1 MNKLLSTVHTRG
13 RHAGRRRLTG
23 RKAFATLG
31 VLVIAVFGYAP
42 LFGCAE
48 TGPST
53 SSQGGE
59 AGTAPMQGEVTAFVD
74 VNVVPMDRERVLEH
88 QTVIVREG
96 RIATIGPEGE
106 TEVLPEA
113 RQIDGR
119 GKYLMPGLA
128 EMHAHLPRSDVQED
142 VAQNILFLYV
152 ANGVTTVRGMHG
164 DRSQNVLR
172 ARINRGEII
181 GPQLYLASPIMSGS
195 RASAASGEDEVTA
208 VEDAERLVREY
219 KEAGFDLVKVAEDL
233 TPEVYDAITSTARD
247 VGMPVVGHVSDLVGL
262 GYVLEAGQSTI
273 DHLDGYIE
281 ALVPEGSQTGE
292 PLGLLGVGQLLDRI
306 DEAEIPTVVEAT
318 RQAGVGVVPTMVL
331 FETIF
336 FGNQSADEIR
346 QERPEVM
353 YMPREQVQA
362 WIRAVEERRQN
373 SDPET
378 DQRVAELRRKILK
391 ALYEGGV
398 QVLFGTDSPQVFS
411 VPGFSIHRE
420 MELFVASGLKP
431 FDVLRTG
438 TRNVA
443 EHFDAADDF
452 GMVAEG
458 QRADLILVSGN
469 PLDDVAN
476 VARREGVMVN
486 GRWIAE
492 REIQERLARIASSYA
507 LE

>member
-1 MNKLLSTVHTRG
+1 MNRTLSAVRTHG
-13 RHAGRRRLTG
+13 RHAGRGRLTG
-23 RKAFATLG
+23 RKSLATLG
-31 VLVIAVFGYAP
+31 VLVVAV
-42 LFGCAE
+42 FGCAE

-53 SSQGGE
+53 SSQSGE
-59 AGTAPMQGEVTAFVD
+59 AGAAPTQHEVTAFVD

-128 EMHAHLPRSDVQED
+128 EMHGHLPSSDVQED
-142 VAQNILFLYV
+142 VAENMMFLYV
-152 ANGVTTVRGMHG
+152 ANGVTTVRGMQG
-164 DRSQNVLR
+164 DPSQNVLR

-181 GPQLYLASPIMSGS
+181 GPQLYLAGPPMSGS
-195 RASAASGEDEVTA
+195 RVTA

-219 KEAGFDLVKVAEDL
+219 KEAGFDLVKVSEDL
-233 TPEVYDAITSTARD
+233 TPEVYDAITSTAKD
-247 VGMPVVGHVSDLVGL
+247 VGMPVVGHVSNLVGL
-262 GYVLEAGQSTI
+262 GHVLEAGQSTI

-281 ALVPEGSQTGE
+281 ALVPEVSQTGE

-336 FGNQSADEIR
+336 FGNQSVDEIR

-353 YMPREQVQA
+353 YMPPEQVQA
-362 WIRAVEERRQN
+362 WARAVEERRQD
-373 SDPET
+373 SDPER

-391 ALYEGGV
+391 ALHDGGV

-420 MELFVASGLKP
+420 MELWVASGMKP

-452 GMVAEG
+452 GTVAEG
-458 QRADLILVSGN
+458 QRADLMLVSGN
-469 PLDDVAN
+469 PLEDVAN
-476 VARREGVMVN
+476 VARREGVMVH

-492 REIQERLARIASSYA
+492 QEIQERLAQVASSYA
-507 LE
+507 SE